1 MRTRPCL
8 MSRRQFG
15 LACALSPF
23 SRLLAAAA
31 TDKLPCEEPAAVAR
45 VYLASERVHWPKPTL
60 DVAQDVADIEARLAE
75 VARRNAGHAR
85 LLGGEILRTPEEVR
99 PWLEKMG
106 DIDGVLMIPLSQP
119 TPPMRPLIDALQ
131 APALVFS
138 RPYATHAWST
148 VAALQKEG
156 RKLDVLATTN
166 YVDLDPYL
174 RAFRTARHLRKSKVL
189 VGATTPGARQ
199 QIADAYQRH
208 FGTSFRFLTG
218 PEFVDAFRAVDT
230 GLARKAAD
238 EFVRGALRVVEPSP
252 EEIFN
257 GVRFWLALQELL
269 RREKANAV
277 TIDCFGTLA
286 ANTLPGYP
294 CIAFSKFNDA
304 GLYGVCEA
312 DLHSAMTQMLVTS
325 YSSMPGFISDPV
337 FDTSRNE
344 VIHAHCVAAT
354 KMRGLHAPPSP
365 YLIRNHLETNEGA
378 VLQVLMP
385 AGETVTVARFDG
397 PRRMLLSTGEALGPV
412 SSDRGCRTQVRTRVA
427 DAAHWLRSYG
437 SGLHRVVFYGDHTA
451 AIGMLSRL
459 LAFEV
464 VQEM

>member
-1 MRTRPCL
+1 MWTRPCPL
-8 MSRRQFG
+8 SRRQFG
-15 LACALSPF
+15 LSLG
-23 SRLLAAAA
+23 LAPIARSLHAAA
-31 TDKLPCEEPAAVAR
+31 TEPLPCDEPAAVAR

-60 DVAQDVADIEARLAE
+60 DVAQDVADVETRLAE
-75 VARRNAGHAR
+75 VARRNAAHVR

-99 PWLEKMG
+99 PWLERMG

-131 APALVFS
+131 VPGLVFS
-138 RPYATHAWST
+138 RPYATHAWAT
-148 VAALQKEG
+148 VASLQKEG
-156 RKLDVLATTN
+156 RKLDVVATTN
-166 YVDLDPYL
+166 YGDLDPYL

-189 VGATTPGARQ
+189 VGITTPGARQ
-199 QIADAYQRH
+199 QIADAYHRH
-208 FGTSFRFLTG
+208 FGTSFQFLTG
-218 PEFVDAFRAVDT
+218 REFVDAFRAVDAE
-230 GLARKAAD
+230 LARKATD

-252 EEIFN
+252 EEISN
-257 GVRFWLALQELL
+257 GLRFWLALQELL
-269 RREKANAV
+269 RRERANAV
-277 TIDCFGTLA
+277 AIDCFGTLA

-337 FDTSRNE
+337 FDLSRNE

-354 KMRGLHAPPSP
+354 KMRGLNAPPSP
-365 YLIRNHLETNEGA
+365 YIIRNHLETNEGA

-412 SSDRGCRTQVRTRVA
+412 SSDRGCRSQVRTRVA
-427 DAAHWLRSYG
+427 DAARWLRNYG

-459 LAFEV
+459 MAFEV
-464 VQEM
+464 VHEM